1 MSILK
6 DYSELKAQIRLSPYA
21 NFIIQSDIINF
32 KVTKASSMP
41 AFINKIVYNLYEA
54 WDTYKVYKD
63 KGNEEISKQSSDYSI
78 INNILMLNF
87 TETKKTKS
95 LCKPI
100 RLKISA
106 ELSRKL
112 NENSKYS
119 EYEVWN
125 AENVKEMLEFYAR
138 LSYDIR
144 ERIIFKETFHIIE
157 NAIENN
163 EFLVITQNKNKY
175 HVKPYM
181 ILKSS
186 PAVYSYLVCKSAIL
200 NKENRPKEYKTA
212 VFRISYLK
220 NSDIRIADKNLKSNE
235 DNILNADD
243 INELTE
249 AIKMYDIQFLTFEP
263 KEFKIRLTP
272 TGIDR
277 YNKHIHI
284 RPKYVSDIE
293 KCDDGSAI
301 YTFEC
306 TEQQIKAYFF
316 KFGEEAE
323 ILSPAKTRK
332 QFKENYEKALKLY
345 QD

>member
-144 ERIIFKETFHIIE
+144 ERIIFNPLQLRSSSKSHFGERLAVKETVLTDGFDCGRD
-157 NAIENN
+157 A
-163 EFLVITQNKNKY
+163 
-175 HVKPYM
+175 
-181 ILKSS
+181 
-186 PAVYSYLVCKSAIL
+186 
-200 NKENRPKEYKTA
+200 
-212 VFRISYLK
+212 
-220 NSDIRIADKNLKSNE
+220 NL
-235 DNILNADD
+235 
-243 INELTE
+243 
-249 AIKMYDIQFLTFEP
+249 
-263 KEFKIRLTP
+263 
-272 TGIDR
+272 
-277 YNKHIHI
+277 H
-284 RPKYVSDIE
+284 
-293 KCDDGSAI
+293 
-301 YTFEC
+301 
-306 TEQQIKAYFF
+306 KA
-316 KFGEEAE
+316 
-323 ILSPAKTRK
+323 
-332 QFKENYEKALKLY
+332 
-345 QD
+345 